1 MTTAEINEKKL
12 EELIHKA
19 VMEGMLLGA
28 SSAVI
33 TVVLYVTFKKLMG
46 VE

>member
-1 MTTAEINEKKL
+1 MTATEFNEKKL

-19 VMEGMLLGA
+19 VVEGMLLGA

-33 TVVLYVTFKKLMG
+33 TVVLYVAFKKLMG